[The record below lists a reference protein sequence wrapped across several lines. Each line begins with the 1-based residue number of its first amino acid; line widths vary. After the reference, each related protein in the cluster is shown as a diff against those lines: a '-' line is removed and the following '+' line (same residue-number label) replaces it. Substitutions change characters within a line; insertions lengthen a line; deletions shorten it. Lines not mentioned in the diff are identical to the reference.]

1 MQYRLHRNLFL
12 DAITKLQ
19 VTSAYSVMPLPV
31 MLLSH
36 VQSPCHKQEVRCLW

>member
-19 VTSAYSVMPLPV
+19 VISADQVMPLPV

-36 VQSPCHKQEVRCLW
+36 VQSPHHMREERCLW